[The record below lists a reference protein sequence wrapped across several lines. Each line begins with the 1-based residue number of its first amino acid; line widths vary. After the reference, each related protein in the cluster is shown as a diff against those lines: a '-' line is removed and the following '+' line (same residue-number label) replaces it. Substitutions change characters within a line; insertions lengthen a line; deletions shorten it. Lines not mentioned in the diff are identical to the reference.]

1 MHDAFLLM
9 QKKSQISLRCKRY
22 RKNQLACLE
31 KNDMLMSRNDNKR
44 NTEDN
49 FSIVFKK
56 QWLKTS
62 CDGYASGRTASRM
75 AHIRNIRSRR
85 LIDT

>member
-1 MHDAFLLM
+1 MHNALTPTLKKMMKKDNYSRLDTIRDVLVNDVLKGPLL
-9 QKKSQISLRCKRY
+9 
-22 RKNQLACLE
+22 
-31 KNDMLMSRNDNKR
+31 
-44 NTEDN
+44 TEDN